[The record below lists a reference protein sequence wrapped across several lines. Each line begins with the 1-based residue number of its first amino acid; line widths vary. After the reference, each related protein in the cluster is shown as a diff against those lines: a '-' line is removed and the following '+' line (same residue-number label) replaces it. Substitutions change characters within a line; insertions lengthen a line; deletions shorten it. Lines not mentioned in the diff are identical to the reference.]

1 MKPSFVKW
9 SYSGKLWIIILLLW
23 TWLLALPGQS
33 ITSACINGLTWQV
46 VNAPAYDVFNFQYND
61 VKKVSQLIVYRNG
74 MKIMTAEYRIL
85 RKHHHKTILRI
96 MLPYKSID
104 YVVSNTIWN
113 QGFLMG
119 FRLTDLSCHS
129 VITLTRQT
137 SLAPPLFYGI
147 D

>member
-1 MKPSFVKW
+1 MKPSFVRLCN
-9 SYSGKLWIIILLLW
+9 SGKLWMIILLFW

-33 ITSACINGLTWQV
+33 ITNDCINGLTWQV
-46 VNAPAYDVFNFQYND
+46 VNAPPYDVFNFQFND
-61 VKKVSQLIVYRNG
+61 VEKVNQLIVYRNG
-74 MKIMTAEYRIL
+74 MKIMSAEYRIL
-85 RKHHHKTILRI
+85 RKYRHKTILRI
-96 MLPYKSID
+96 MLPYKSTD

-119 FRLTDLSCHS
+119 FRLTDLSCHQ